1 MRPLRDEAGFTLIEL
16 LVVVGMIAVVV
27 ATVGT
32 FFLAGPSP
40 AVASAV
46 RDVDAAFHE
55 ARSTAVAF
63 SEATLVFTP
72 SASGYTARVYRQV
85 PGDPAF
91 AAVNGPTYESTVTL
105 AETAAPL
112 GSPGFAFRIDS
123 RGSVTGYQNFEPDD
137 TIFTQRSCPLGGAFR
152 LSFAYGKQ
160 KQTVTVPC
168 TISLTALTPGIA
180 IPPAAAITPAPYV
193 PGTCPPAQNCT
204 ATLPPFT
211 ATCPPGYTPDTTQ
224 PNVCNTPTPAP
235 TFTPTPDPPTAP
247 PPTPTPT
254 SSSTPGNL
262 PTPGCSSG
270 YQYLPPNCKAE
281 VVEIQ
286 SWSALSGPTQ
296 QDLNVISESQ
306 FAVLIDGSVV
316 SPPAAGTYVWSCA
329 NPTDGMLHLNFNGS
343 AWPGLIH
350 AQFDGNVIG
359 SGILDFSELY
369 AMATDTGS
377 GTGRVDGVDTY
388 CP

>member
-1 MRPLRDEAGFTLIEL
+1 MRPSREEAGFTLIEL

-85 PGDPAF
+85 PGDAAF
-91 AAVNGPTYESTVTL
+91 AAVSGPTYDSTVTV

-123 RGSVTGYQNFEPDD
+123 RGSVTGYQNFKPAD
-137 TIFTQRSCPLGGAFR
+137 TIFTQRSCPPGGAFT
-152 LSFAYGKQ
+152 LAFAYEKQ
-160 KQTVTVPC
+160 KQTVAVPC
-168 TISLTALTPGIA
+168 TLSLTALPPPVA
-180 IPPAAAITPAPYV
+180 IPPAAAITPAPYA
-193 PGTCPPAQNCT
+193 PGTCPPAQSCT

-224 PNVCNTPTPAP
+224 PNVCDTPTPAP

-247 PPTPTPT
+247 PPTPT
-254 SSSTPGNL
+254 SSPTPGNV

-270 YQYLPPNCKAE
+270 YQGLPPNCKAE

-286 SWSALSGPTQ
+286 IWSALTGPTQ
-296 QDLNVISESQ
+296 QDLTVISESQ
-306 FAVLIDGSVV
+306 FALLIDGSVV
-316 SPPAAGTYVWSCA
+316 PPPAAGTYVWSCS
-329 NPTDGMLHLNFNGS
+329 NPTDGMPHLNFNGS

-350 AQFDGNVIG
+350 VQFDGNVIS
-359 SGILDFSELY
+359 SGILNFSELF
-369 AMATDTGS
+369 AIATDTGS

-388 CP
+388 CL